1 MRILDSS
8 NIKYSQYEYEA
19 NQSLTGEEIASI
31 LHEDV
36 NSVFKTLITKG
47 KSNDYYA
54 FMIPVN
60 KELDL
65 KKAAK
70 TVCEKSVEMIPF
82 KDLLKRILSGKDP
95 RCVIYKITN
104 IKTGEIYIGKTKA
117 EVSKRWTEHIKTS
130 LNIGT
135 IARSKIHEVL
145 FLHWDDFTFEIL
157 EEVKDETKLSL
168 REKYYINFYQSNI
181 YGYNMNSGG

>member
-1 MRILDSS
+1 MRILDSN
-8 NIKYSQYEYEA
+8 NIEYSQYEYEA

-82 KDLLKRILSGKDP
+82 KDLLKITGYVHGGCSPLGMKKQYPTYIDESALNWDT
-95 RCVIYKITN
+95 IY
-104 IKTGEIYIGKTKA
+104 
-117 EVSKRWTEHIKTS
+117 VSAGVRG
-130 LNIGT
+130 LQ
-135 IARSKIHEVL
+135 L
-145 FLHWDDFTFEIL
+145 
-157 EEVKDETKLSL
+157 KLSPKDL
-168 REKYYINFYQSNI
+168 SNECQA
-181 YGYNMNSGG
+181 SFVKLV

>member
-1 MRILDSS
+1 MRILDSN

-82 KDLLKRILSGKDP
+82 QDLLKIPGYVHGGCSPLGLKKDYQASIDESALALEELYFSG
-95 RCVIYKITN
+95 
-104 IKTGEIYIGKTKA
+104 GKVGVQVK
-117 EVSKRWTEHIKTS
+117 VK
-130 LNIGT
+130 
-135 IARSKIHEVL
+135 V
-145 FLHWDDFTFEIL
+145 DDFLNLAHPKIADL
-157 EEVKDETKLSL
+157 VK
-168 REKYYINFYQSNI
+168 
-181 YGYNMNSGG
+181 

>member
-1 MRILDSS
+1 MRILESS

-19 NQSLTGEEIASI
+19 DQSLTGEEIASI

-36 NSVFKTLITKG
+36 KSVFKTLITKG

-82 KDLLKRILSGKDP
+82 KDLLKITGYVHGGCSPLGLKKDYQVSIDESVLALEELYFSG
-95 RCVIYKITN
+95 
-104 IKTGEIYIGKTKA
+104 GKVGVQVK
-117 EVSKRWTEHIKTS
+117 VK
-130 LNIGT
+130 
-135 IARSKIHEVL
+135 V
-145 FLHWDDFTFEIL
+145 DDFLNLAHPKISDL
-157 EEVKDETKLSL
+157 VK
-168 REKYYINFYQSNI
+168 
-181 YGYNMNSGG
+181 

>member
-1 MRILDSS
+1 MRILDSN
-8 NIKYSQYEYEA
+8 NIEYSQYEYEP

-82 KDLLKRILSGKDP
+82 KDLLKITGYVHGGCSPLGLKKDYQVSIDESVLALEELYFSGGKVGVQVKVKVDDFLNLAHP
-95 RCVIYKITN
+95 KITD
-104 IKTGEIYIGKTKA
+104 
-117 EVSKRWTEHIKTS
+117 
-130 LNIGT
+130 L
-135 IARSKIHEVL
+135 
-145 FLHWDDFTFEIL
+145 
-157 EEVKDETKLSL
+157 VK
-168 REKYYINFYQSNI
+168 
-181 YGYNMNSGG
+181 

>member
-19 NQSLTGEEIASI
+19 DQSLTGEEIASI

-36 NSVFKTLITKG
+36 KSVFKTLITKG

-82 KDLLKRILSGKDP
+82 KDLLKITGYVHGGCSPLGLKKDYQVSIDESVLALEELYFSGGNVGVQVK
-95 RCVIYKITN
+95 VK
-104 IKTGEIYIGKTKA
+104 
-117 EVSKRWTEHIKTS
+117 V
-130 LNIGT
+130 
-135 IARSKIHEVL
+135 
-145 FLHWDDFTFEIL
+145 DDFLNLAHPKINDL
-157 EEVKDETKLSL
+157 VK
-168 REKYYINFYQSNI
+168 
-181 YGYNMNSGG
+181 

>member
-82 KDLLKRILSGKDP
+82 KDLLKITGYVHGGCSPLGLKKDYQVSIDESVLALEELYFSG
-95 RCVIYKITN
+95 
-104 IKTGEIYIGKTKA
+104 GKVGVQVK
-117 EVSKRWTEHIKTS
+117 VK
-130 LNIGT
+130 
-135 IARSKIHEVL
+135 V
-145 FLHWDDFTFEIL
+145 DDFLNLAHPKIEDL
-157 EEVKDETKLSL
+157 VK
-168 REKYYINFYQSNI
+168 
-181 YGYNMNSGG
+181 

>member
-36 NSVFKTLITKG
+36 KSVFKTLITKG

-82 KDLLKRILSGKDP
+82 KDLLKITGYVHGGCSPLGLKKDYQVSIDESVLALEELYFSG
-95 RCVIYKITN
+95 
-104 IKTGEIYIGKTKA
+104 GKVGVQVK
-117 EVSKRWTEHIKTS
+117 VK
-130 LNIGT
+130 
-135 IARSKIHEVL
+135 V
-145 FLHWDDFTFEIL
+145 DDFLNLAHPKIADL
-157 EEVKDETKLSL
+157 VK
-168 REKYYINFYQSNI
+168 
-181 YGYNMNSGG
+181 

>member
-1 MRILDSS
+1 MRILDSN

-82 KDLLKRILSGKDP
+82 KDLLKITGYVHGGCSPLGMKKDYQVSIDESVLTLEELYFSGGKVGVQVKVKVDDFLNLAHP
-95 RCVIYKITN
+95 KITD
-104 IKTGEIYIGKTKA
+104 
-117 EVSKRWTEHIKTS
+117 
-130 LNIGT
+130 L
-135 IARSKIHEVL
+135 
-145 FLHWDDFTFEIL
+145 
-157 EEVKDETKLSL
+157 VK
-168 REKYYINFYQSNI
+168 
-181 YGYNMNSGG
+181 

>member
-82 KDLLKRILSGKDP
+82 KDLLKITGYVHGGCSPLGLKKDYQVSIDESVLALEELYFSG
-95 RCVIYKITN
+95 
-104 IKTGEIYIGKTKA
+104 GKVGVQVK
-117 EVSKRWTEHIKTS
+117 VK
-130 LNIGT
+130 
-135 IARSKIHEVL
+135 V
-145 FLHWDDFTFEIL
+145 DDFLNLAHPKIANL
-157 EEVKDETKLSL
+157 VK
-168 REKYYINFYQSNI
+168 
-181 YGYNMNSGG
+181 

>member
-1 MRILDSS
+1 MRILESS

-19 NQSLTGEEIASI
+19 DQSLTGEEIASI

-82 KDLLKRILSGKDP
+82 KDLLKITGYVHGGCSPLGLKKDYQVSIDESVLALEELYFSG
-95 RCVIYKITN
+95 
-104 IKTGEIYIGKTKA
+104 GKVGVQVK
-117 EVSKRWTEHIKTS
+117 VK
-130 LNIGT
+130 
-135 IARSKIHEVL
+135 V
-145 FLHWDDFTFEIL
+145 DDFLNLAHPKISDL
-157 EEVKDETKLSL
+157 VK
-168 REKYYINFYQSNI
+168 
-181 YGYNMNSGG
+181 

>member
-1 MRILDSS
+1 MRILDS
-8 NIKYSQYEYEA
+8 NNTKYSQYEYEA

-36 NSVFKTLITKG
+36 KSVFKTLITKG

-82 KDLLKRILSGKDP
+82 KDLLKITGYVHGGCSPLGLKKDYQVSIDESVLALEELYFSG
-95 RCVIYKITN
+95 
-104 IKTGEIYIGKTKA
+104 GKVGVQVK
-117 EVSKRWTEHIKTS
+117 VK
-130 LNIGT
+130 
-135 IARSKIHEVL
+135 VDD
-145 FLHWDDFTFEIL
+145 FLHLAHPKINDL
-157 EEVKDETKLSL
+157 VK
-168 REKYYINFYQSNI
+168 
-181 YGYNMNSGG
+181 

>member
-1 MRILDSS
+1 MRILDSN
-8 NIKYSQYEYEA
+8 NIEYSQYEYEA

-82 KDLLKRILSGKDP
+82 KDLLKITGYVHGGCSPLGLKKD
-95 RCVIYKITN
+95 YQ
-104 IKTGEIYIGKTKA
+104 
-117 EVSKRWTEHIKTS
+117 VSIDES
-130 LNIGT
+130 
-135 IARSKIHEVL
+135 VL
-145 FLHWDDFTFEIL
+145 AL
-157 EEVKDETKLSL
+157 EEL
-168 REKYYINFYQSNI
+168 YF
-181 YGYNMNSGG
+181 SGGKVGVQVKVKVNDFLNLAHAKIADLVK

>member
-19 NQSLTGEEIASI
+19 DQSLTGEEIASI

-82 KDLLKRILSGKDP
+82 KDLLKITGYVHGGCSPLGLKKDYQVSIDESVLALEELYFSG
-95 RCVIYKITN
+95 
-104 IKTGEIYIGKTKA
+104 GKVGVQVK
-117 EVSKRWTEHIKTS
+117 VK
-130 LNIGT
+130 
-135 IARSKIHEVL
+135 V
-145 FLHWDDFTFEIL
+145 DDFLNLAQPKISDL
-157 EEVKDETKLSL
+157 VK
-168 REKYYINFYQSNI
+168 
-181 YGYNMNSGG
+181 

>member
-19 NQSLTGEEIASI
+19 DQSLTGEDIASI

-82 KDLLKRILSGKDP
+82 KDLLKITGYVHGGCSPLGLKKDYQVSIDESVLALEELYFSG
-95 RCVIYKITN
+95 
-104 IKTGEIYIGKTKA
+104 GKVGVQVK
-117 EVSKRWTEHIKTS
+117 VK
-130 LNIGT
+130 
-135 IARSKIHEVL
+135 V
-145 FLHWDDFTFEIL
+145 DDFLNLAHPKIVDL
-157 EEVKDETKLSL
+157 VK
-168 REKYYINFYQSNI
+168 
-181 YGYNMNSGG
+181 

>member
-1 MRILDSS
+1 MRILDSN

-70 TVCEKSVEMIPF
+70 TVAEKSVEMIPF
-82 KDLLKRILSGKDP
+82 KDLLKITGYVHGGCSPLGLKKDYQVSIDESVLVLEELYFSG
-95 RCVIYKITN
+95 
-104 IKTGEIYIGKTKA
+104 GKVGVQVK
-117 EVSKRWTEHIKTS
+117 VK
-130 LNIGT
+130 
-135 IARSKIHEVL
+135 V
-145 FLHWDDFTFEIL
+145 DDFFFFFHPKISDL
-157 EEVKDETKLSL
+157 VK
-168 REKYYINFYQSNI
+168 
-181 YGYNMNSGG
+181 

>member
-19 NQSLTGEEIASI
+19 DQSLTGEEIASI

-82 KDLLKRILSGKDP
+82 KDLLKITGYVHGGCSPLGLKKDYQVSIDESVLALEELYFSGGKVGVQVKVKVDDFLNLAHP
-95 RCVIYKITN
+95 KITD
-104 IKTGEIYIGKTKA
+104 
-117 EVSKRWTEHIKTS
+117 
-130 LNIGT
+130 L
-135 IARSKIHEVL
+135 
-145 FLHWDDFTFEIL
+145 
-157 EEVKDETKLSL
+157 VK
-168 REKYYINFYQSNI
+168 
-181 YGYNMNSGG
+181 

>member
-19 NQSLTGEEIASI
+19 DQSLTGEEIASI

-82 KDLLKRILSGKDP
+82 KDLLKITGYVHGGCSPLGLKKDYQVSIDESVLALEELYFSG
-95 RCVIYKITN
+95 
-104 IKTGEIYIGKTKA
+104 GKVGVQVK
-117 EVSKRWTEHIKTS
+117 VK
-130 LNIGT
+130 
-135 IARSKIHEVL
+135 V
-145 FLHWDDFTFEIL
+145 DDFLNLAHPKINDL
-157 EEVKDETKLSL
+157 VK
-168 REKYYINFYQSNI
+168 
-181 YGYNMNSGG
+181 

>member
-1 MRILDSS
+1 MRILDSN
-8 NIKYSQYEYEA
+8 NIEYSQYEYEA

-70 TVCEKSVEMIPF
+70 TVDEKSVEMIPF
-82 KDLLKRILSGKDP
+82 KDLLKITGYVHGGCSPLGLKKDYQVSIDESVLALEELYFSG
-95 RCVIYKITN
+95 
-104 IKTGEIYIGKTKA
+104 GKVGVQVK
-117 EVSKRWTEHIKTS
+117 VK
-130 LNIGT
+130 
-135 IARSKIHEVL
+135 V
-145 FLHWDDFTFEIL
+145 DDFLNLAHPKINDL
-157 EEVKDETKLSL
+157 VK
-168 REKYYINFYQSNI
+168 
-181 YGYNMNSGG
+181 

>member
-47 KSNDYYA
+47 KSNDYYS

-82 KDLLKRILSGKDP
+82 KDLLKIAGYVHGGCSPLGLKKDYQVSIDESVLALEELYFSG
-95 RCVIYKITN
+95 
-104 IKTGEIYIGKTKA
+104 GKVGVQVK
-117 EVSKRWTEHIKTS
+117 VK
-130 LNIGT
+130 
-135 IARSKIHEVL
+135 V
-145 FLHWDDFTFEIL
+145 DDFLNLTHPKISDL
-157 EEVKDETKLSL
+157 VK
-168 REKYYINFYQSNI
+168 
-181 YGYNMNSGG
+181 

>member
-82 KDLLKRILSGKDP
+82 KDLLKITGYVHGGCSPLGLKKDYQVSIDESVLALEELYFSG
-95 RCVIYKITN
+95 
-104 IKTGEIYIGKTKA
+104 GKVGVQVK
-117 EVSKRWTEHIKTS
+117 VK
-130 LNIGT
+130 
-135 IARSKIHEVL
+135 V
-145 FLHWDDFTFEIL
+145 DDFLNLAHPKIADL
-157 EEVKDETKLSL
+157 VK
-168 REKYYINFYQSNI
+168 
-181 YGYNMNSGG
+181 

>member
-1 MRILDSS
+1 MRILDSN
-8 NIKYSQYEYEA
+8 NIEYSQYEYEA
-19 NQSLTGEEIASI
+19 NQSLTGEQIASI

-36 NSVFKTLITKG
+36 KSVFKTLITKG

-82 KDLLKRILSGKDP
+82 KDLLKITGYVHGGCSPLGLKKDYQVSIDESVLALEELYFSGGKVGVQVKVKVDDFLNLAHP
-95 RCVIYKITN
+95 KITD
-104 IKTGEIYIGKTKA
+104 
-117 EVSKRWTEHIKTS
+117 
-130 LNIGT
+130 L
-135 IARSKIHEVL
+135 
-145 FLHWDDFTFEIL
+145 
-157 EEVKDETKLSL
+157 VK
-168 REKYYINFYQSNI
+168 
-181 YGYNMNSGG
+181 

>member
-1 MRILDSS
+1 MRILDSN

-36 NSVFKTLITKG
+36 KSVFKTLITKG

-82 KDLLKRILSGKDP
+82 KDLLKITGYVHGGCSPLGLKKDYQVSIDESVLALEELYFSG
-95 RCVIYKITN
+95 
-104 IKTGEIYIGKTKA
+104 GKVGVQVK
-117 EVSKRWTEHIKTS
+117 VK
-130 LNIGT
+130 
-135 IARSKIHEVL
+135 V
-145 FLHWDDFTFEIL
+145 DDFLNLAHPKISDL
-157 EEVKDETKLSL
+157 VK
-168 REKYYINFYQSNI
+168 
-181 YGYNMNSGG
+181 

>member
-19 NQSLTGEEIASI
+19 DQSLTGEEIASI

-36 NSVFKTLITKG
+36 KSVFKTLIIKG

-82 KDLLKRILSGKDP
+82 KDLLKITGYVHGGCSPLGLKKD
-95 RCVIYKITN
+95 YQ
-104 IKTGEIYIGKTKA
+104 
-117 EVSKRWTEHIKTS
+117 VSIDES
-130 LNIGT
+130 
-135 IARSKIHEVL
+135 VL
-145 FLHWDDFTFEIL
+145 AL
-157 EEVKDETKLSL
+157 EEL
-168 REKYYINFYQSNI
+168 YF
-181 YGYNMNSGG
+181 SGGKVGVQVKVKVNDFLNLAHAKIADLVK

>member
-19 NQSLTGEEIASI
+19 DQSLTGEEIASI

-82 KDLLKRILSGKDP
+82 KDLLKITGYVHGGCSPLGLKKDYQVSIDESALALEELYFSG
-95 RCVIYKITN
+95 
-104 IKTGEIYIGKTKA
+104 GKVGVQVK
-117 EVSKRWTEHIKTS
+117 VK
-130 LNIGT
+130 
-135 IARSKIHEVL
+135 V
-145 FLHWDDFTFEIL
+145 DDFLNLAHPKIADL
-157 EEVKDETKLSL
+157 VK
-168 REKYYINFYQSNI
+168 
-181 YGYNMNSGG
+181 

>member
-8 NIKYSQYEYEA
+8 NLKYSQYEYEA
-19 NQSLTGEEIASI
+19 DQSLTGEDIASI

-82 KDLLKRILSGKDP
+82 KDLLKITGYVHGGCSPLGLKKDYQVSIDESVLALEELYFSG
-95 RCVIYKITN
+95 
-104 IKTGEIYIGKTKA
+104 GKVGVQVK
-117 EVSKRWTEHIKTS
+117 VK
-130 LNIGT
+130 
-135 IARSKIHEVL
+135 V
-145 FLHWDDFTFEIL
+145 DDFLNLAHPKIADL
-157 EEVKDETKLSL
+157 VK
-168 REKYYINFYQSNI
+168 
-181 YGYNMNSGG
+181 

>member
-19 NQSLTGEEIASI
+19 DQSLTGEEIASI

-36 NSVFKTLITKG
+36 KSVFKTLITKG

-82 KDLLKRILSGKDP
+82 KDLLKITGYVHGGCSPLGLKKDYQVSIDESVLALEELYFSGGKVGVQVKVKVDDFINLAHP
-95 RCVIYKITN
+95 KITD
-104 IKTGEIYIGKTKA
+104 
-117 EVSKRWTEHIKTS
+117 
-130 LNIGT
+130 L
-135 IARSKIHEVL
+135 
-145 FLHWDDFTFEIL
+145 
-157 EEVKDETKLSL
+157 VK
-168 REKYYINFYQSNI
+168 
-181 YGYNMNSGG
+181 

>member
-1 MRILDSS
+1 MRILDSN
-8 NIKYSQYEYEA
+8 NIEYSQYEYEP

-36 NSVFKTLITKG
+36 KSVFKTLITKG

-82 KDLLKRILSGKDP
+82 KDLLKITGYVHGGCSPLGLKKDYQVSIDESVLALEELYFSG
-95 RCVIYKITN
+95 
-104 IKTGEIYIGKTKA
+104 GKVGVQVK
-117 EVSKRWTEHIKTS
+117 VK
-130 LNIGT
+130 
-135 IARSKIHEVL
+135 V
-145 FLHWDDFTFEIL
+145 DDFLNLAHPKIADL
-157 EEVKDETKLSL
+157 VK
-168 REKYYINFYQSNI
+168 
-181 YGYNMNSGG
+181 

>member
-1 MRILDSS
+1 MRILESS

-82 KDLLKRILSGKDP
+82 KDLLKITGYVHGGCSPLGLKKDYQVSIDESVLALEELYFSG
-95 RCVIYKITN
+95 
-104 IKTGEIYIGKTKA
+104 GKVGVQVK
-117 EVSKRWTEHIKTS
+117 VK
-130 LNIGT
+130 
-135 IARSKIHEVL
+135 V
-145 FLHWDDFTFEIL
+145 DDFLNLAHPKIANL
-157 EEVKDETKLSL
+157 VK
-168 REKYYINFYQSNI
+168 
-181 YGYNMNSGG
+181 

>member
-82 KDLLKRILSGKDP
+82 KDLLKITGYVHGGCSPLGMKKDYQVSIDESVLALEELYFSG
-95 RCVIYKITN
+95 
-104 IKTGEIYIGKTKA
+104 GKVGVQVQVK
-117 EVSKRWTEHIKTS
+117 V
-130 LNIGT
+130 
-135 IARSKIHEVL
+135 
-145 FLHWDDFTFEIL
+145 DDFLNLAHPKIADL
-157 EEVKDETKLSL
+157 VK
-168 REKYYINFYQSNI
+168 
-181 YGYNMNSGG
+181 

>member
-19 NQSLTGEEIASI
+19 DQSLTGEEIASI

-36 NSVFKTLITKG
+36 KSVFKTLITKG

-82 KDLLKRILSGKDP
+82 KDLLKITGYVHGGCSPLGLKKDYQVSIDESVLALEELYFSGGKVGVQVKVKVDDFLNLAHP
-95 RCVIYKITN
+95 KITD
-104 IKTGEIYIGKTKA
+104 
-117 EVSKRWTEHIKTS
+117 
-130 LNIGT
+130 L
-135 IARSKIHEVL
+135 
-145 FLHWDDFTFEIL
+145 
-157 EEVKDETKLSL
+157 VK
-168 REKYYINFYQSNI
+168 
-181 YGYNMNSGG
+181 

>member
-1 MRILDSS
+1 MRILDSN

-19 NQSLTGEEIASI
+19 DQSLTGEEIASI

-36 NSVFKTLITKG
+36 KSVFKTLITKG

-82 KDLLKRILSGKDP
+82 KDLLKITGYVHGGCSPLGLKKDYQVSIDESVLALEELYFSG
-95 RCVIYKITN
+95 
-104 IKTGEIYIGKTKA
+104 GKVGVQVK
-117 EVSKRWTEHIKTS
+117 VK
-130 LNIGT
+130 
-135 IARSKIHEVL
+135 V
-145 FLHWDDFTFEIL
+145 DDFLNLAHPKIADL
-157 EEVKDETKLSL
+157 VK
-168 REKYYINFYQSNI
+168 
-181 YGYNMNSGG
+181 